1 MTLELHATPEEVMRA
16 VETLQEFAQAQ
27 GVPEKI
33 IFGLALALEECG
45 SNIVNHALQR
55 DARRKFHVRIMHTGD
70 SFVIELRDGGP
81 EFNPT
86 AAVARQPQAAD
97 DDLPGGWGIQLVRRY
112 MDEICYQREAGQN
125 VLRLTK
131 RLAPATLGIN
141 FHNQNKNVNK
151 TQN

>member
-1 MTLELHATPEEVMRA
+1 MILELHATPGEVMRA

-27 GVPEKI
+27 GVPEKT

-55 DARRKFHVRIMHTGD
+55 DAQKRFQLVIEHTNNV
-70 SFVIELRDGGP
+70 FVIELRDGGP
-81 EFNPT
+81 EFDPT
-86 AAVARQPQAAD
+86 AATDRKLQAEE

-112 MDEICYQREAGQN
+112 TDEIHYAREGNEN

-131 RLAPATLGIN
+131 RVSLSADES
-141 FHNQNKNVNK
+141 K
-151 TQN
+151 